1 MTDLIP
7 HPQSLKRN
15 MDLRRVMDML
25 ARHPGGMSAREIR
38 EGMSLSMKRCDE
50 YIITMRCGGVIDRLK
65 SSPDGKKAVYRYC
78 VVADASGIEKFLA
91 GLSARFAKP
100 LGQQRLAI
108 RMPPPPAPKLTP
120 KKPRITRRD
129 SVTDLQQTMLKRM
142 QNMYDFIAANPGC
155 GMVAICAHYQQS
167 ASTLRAPLHH
177 LRDGGYIDA
186 TVGKRTFQG
195 QNPTSY
201 SIGDIG
207 RPTTPPQRK
216 PILAMAERAM
226 IDPMIKRIIKP
237 AKQLGMAPYADLPMD
252 FFRPAV
258 AA

>member
-1 MTDLIP
+1 MPTLIP

-15 MDLRRVMDML
+15 IDLRRVLDML

-38 EGMSLSMKRCDE
+38 EGMSLAMRRCDE
-50 YIITMRCGGVIDRLK
+50 YIITMRCGSVIDRLK
-65 SSPDGKKAVYRYC
+65 SSVDGKKAVYRYC
-78 VVADASGIEKFLA
+78 VVADQAQIEAFLD
-91 GLSARFAKP
+91 GLAAQFSKP
-100 LGQQRLAI
+100 MGKQRQAI
-108 RMPPPPAPKLTP
+108 RMPTKRVRIGPPKKLT
-120 KKPRITRRD
+120 TR
-129 SVTDLQQTMLKRM
+129 SNTVTDLQQTMLKRM

-155 GMVAICAHYQQS
+155 GMLAICAHYGKAS
-167 ASTLRAPLHH
+167 STLRAPLHH

-186 TVGKRTFQG
+186 KVGKRTFQG

-201 SIGDIG
+201 SIADIG